1 LITSLENTLVA
12 LRGESGFE
20 VRPYAELFLLE
31 IHRYFNVIVLS
42 TAPEEVVQSMVN
54 KLDPDTKCI
63 QNIILLNSITD
74 ADVLDELRAND
85 FLGDKT
91 VILKSPRDAALGR
104 TRKEIMVGAW
114 DRSDAKDSTLKDL
127 IPVLKNIV
135 QLRISDVE
143 GYLKGIREQMIVNIN
158 KGSLTPYAHVVMSET
173 SIE

>member
-1 LITSLENTLVA
+1 MSF
-12 LRGESGFE
+12 RGESAFE
-20 VRPYAELFLLE
+20 VRPHAELFLSE
-31 IHRYFNVIVLS
+31 VHRYFNVIVLS
-42 TAPEEVVQSMVN
+42 NASEEVVQNMVN
-54 KLDPDTKCI
+54 RLDPETKCI
-63 QNIILLNSITD
+63 QNIILLNSIAD

-91 VILKSPRDAALGR
+91 VILKSPRDTMLGR
-104 TRKEIMVGAW
+104 TRKEIVVSAW
-114 DRSDAKDSTLKDL
+114 DRADAKDSTLKDL

-143 GYLKGIREQMIVNIN
+143 GYLKGIRDQMIVNIN